1 MKRLVMLLSVVC
13 LMGASQTAFCDSN
26 PIAVGTEK
34 ITKAPF
40 SMLMGANEHLFTPV
54 KDINHGALYVTN
66 EARAAVVSV
75 GLNVGKPVE
84 Y

>member
-1 MKRLVMLLSVVC
+1 MKRLLFVLSV
-13 LMGASQTAFCDSN
+13 LALLGTSQNAFCDSN
-26 PIAVGTEK
+26 PIAVGAEK

-40 SMLMGANEHLFTPV
+40 SMLMGANEHMFTPV
-54 KDINHGALYVTN
+54 KEIDHGALYVVN

-75 GLNVGKPVE
+75 GLNAGKHVE